1 MRLNEKF
8 RKEGLDHNN
17 LREITTKYNSD
28 YRKHRYKLAEETKK
42 QWNRIFRD
50 KKLAIKVIMDC
61 RTTLAYKIRARL
73 RFRQNDVISTKEQSV
88 LTKIMSLFERNNM
101 QTQCNVLG
109 CRIDLY
115 FHDYQLEIE
124 TDENGRSDRI
134 IV

>member
-1 MRLNEKF
+1 
-8 RKEGLDHNN
+8 
-17 LREITTKYNSD
+17 
-28 YRKHRYKLAEETKK
+28 
-42 QWNRIFRD
+42 
-50 KKLAIKVIMDC
+50 MDC

-73 RFRQNDVISTKEQSV
+73 RFKQNDVISTKEQSV
-88 LTKIMSLFERNNM
+88 LTKIMSSIERNNM

-124 TDENGRSDRI
+124 IDENGRSDRI